1 MSDEKSKASAM
12 SALKM
17 ACAKKSYQSFKDIV
31 PGEYIV
37 EKFSIVESSHGKRIR
52 VDIDDKYM
60 FLPERF
66 ANMLSV
72 DDINEL
78 NESPKIMVYGG
89 KESGNRDRLILDFRD
104 ADSFFGE
111 DVFSY
116 SQLV

>member
-1 MSDEKSKASAM
+1 MSNEKSVASAM

-17 ACAKKSYQSFKDIV
+17 ACTKKSYQSFKDIV

-37 EKFSIVESSHGKRIR
+37 EKFSFVESSHGKRIR
-52 VDIDDKYM
+52 IDIEEKYM

-66 ANMLSV
+66 AKMLTV

-78 NESPKIMVYGG
+78 NGSPKIMVYGG

-104 ADSFFGE
+104 ADDYFG
-111 DVFSY
+111 DVFNY
-116 SQLV
+116 SQLG